1 VGPPLGSIGTA
12 RVASFEELRQN
23 QDNTFVQT
31 VQYST
36 SKLLPRRL
44 AHMDEDGGCL
54 LERSFAE
61 VAEQDVATG
70 A

>member
-1 VGPPLGSIGTA
+1 MT
-12 RVASFEELRQN
+12 
-23 QDNTFVQT
+23 DNTFVQT

-36 SKLLPRRL
+36 SKLLSRRL

-61 VAEQDVATG
+61 IAEQDVATG